1 MQLNIGKMN
10 GFAGSS
16 YAAARRAPQNGAQ
29 PGYEFARIER
39 LGKIVISAQLQSKN
53 AIKLAAA
60 CRQHSHRHGD
70 VPSKLLEDVE
80 SAHAGKHY
88 VQYNNCIL
96 IGQCFLQSDNTIVG

>member
-10 GFAGSS
+10 WFAGCS
-16 YAAARRAPQNGAQ
+16 YTAARRATQNSAQ

-39 LGKIVISAQLQSKN
+39 LGKIVISAQLQTEN

-60 CRQHSHRHGD
+60 RRQHQHRHGALLA
-70 VPSKLLEDVE
+70 KLLEDVE
-80 SAHAGKHY
+80 SAHAGQHY